1 MEAPIPSTNK
11 SCREICSVG
20 QSKYLLE
27 LSSFSALPCSVV
39 RMVLTAFII
48 FILHKVEIS
57 EDRRSNIIVV
67 LSTLCVSMSSPVQA
81 VEGILE
87 EESQKTVCPSVGPE
101 EVQHPQP
108 GAAEADPGEELE
120 LEGCLA
126 VELALDVVLE
136 HELGQLGELAALGVD
151 VPEQDEE
158 VHCDPSPV
166 RGVVY
171 VTLRT
176 SH

>member
-1 MEAPIPSTNK
+1 
-11 SCREICSVG
+11 
-20 QSKYLLE
+20 
-27 LSSFSALPCSVV
+27 
-39 RMVLTAFII
+39 MVLTAFII

-57 EDRRSNIIVV
+57 EDRSNIIVV
-67 LSTLCVSMSSPVQA
+67 LSTSCVSMSSPVQA

-87 EESQKTVCPSVGPE
+87 EQRQKAVCPSIGPE

-108 GAAEADPGEELE
+108 GAAEADPGEKLE
-120 LEGCLA
+120 LEGGLA

-151 VPEQDEE
+151 VAEQDEE

-171 VTLRT
+171 VTLNT
-176 SH
+176 ALIIALEALFQL

>member
-1 MEAPIPSTNK
+1 
-11 SCREICSVG
+11 
-20 QSKYLLE
+20 
-27 LSSFSALPCSVV
+27 
-39 RMVLTAFII
+39 MVLTAFII

-57 EDRRSNIIVV
+57 EDRSNIIDV
-67 LSTLCVSMSSPVQA
+67 LSSRSCVSMSSPVQA

-87 EESQKTVCPSVGPE
+87 EESQKAVCPCIGPE

>member
-1 MEAPIPSTNK
+1 
-11 SCREICSVG
+11 
-20 QSKYLLE
+20 
-27 LSSFSALPCSVV
+27 
-39 RMVLTAFII
+39 
-48 FILHKVEIS
+48 
-57 EDRRSNIIVV
+57 
-67 LSTLCVSMSSPVQA
+67 MSSPVQA

-87 EESQKTVCPSVGPE
+87 EESQKTVCPGIGPE

-171 VTLRT
+171 VTLNTALIRALEALFQKLKNINIT
-176 SH
+176 IVQLLPLRDTFQGQF